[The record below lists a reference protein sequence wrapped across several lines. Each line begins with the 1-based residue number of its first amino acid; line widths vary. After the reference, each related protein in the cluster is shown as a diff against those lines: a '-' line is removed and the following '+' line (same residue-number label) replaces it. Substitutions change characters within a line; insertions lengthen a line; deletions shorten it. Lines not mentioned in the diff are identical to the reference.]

1 MPGQHIGR
9 EARYSETQ
17 ITDQQR
23 DEIILKLHKSGS
35 SQRQIAKKVGMTQ
48 PAVKFA
54 IDRLTGKSRSRSRYM
69 VCDFCGGNFTK
80 DQLTEGLCLDCL
92 ES

>member
-9 EARYSETQ
+9 EARYSETK

-23 DEIILKLHKSGS
+23 DEIILKLHNKGW
-35 SQRQIAKKVGMTQ
+35 SQRQIGKTVGMTQ
-48 PAVKFA
+48 PAVKYA
-54 IDRLTGKSRSRSRYM
+54 IDRMTGKPRSRSRYL

-80 DQLTEGLCLDCL
+80 DQLTEGLCLECL